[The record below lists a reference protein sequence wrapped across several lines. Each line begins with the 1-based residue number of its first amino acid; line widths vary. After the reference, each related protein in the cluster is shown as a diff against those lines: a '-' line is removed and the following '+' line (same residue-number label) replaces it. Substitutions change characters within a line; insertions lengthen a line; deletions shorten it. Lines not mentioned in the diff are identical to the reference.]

1 MDRVSTVS
9 KARGYIRTLSG
20 RRSHLVDKNKAYKM
34 LNSLIQGSAAD
45 FMKKAILDVYESGV
59 YDTLT
64 EHLTVH
70 DELDVSVPKT
80 AKGLREIMRM
90 QDIMEKAYP
99 IRVPVKAE
107 LEMGKDWG
115 TPQPCGLYGHRHDRQ
130 EWLDGLDR

>member
-1 MDRVSTVS
+1 MSVRCM
-9 KARGYIRTLSG
+9 IR
-20 RRSHLVDKNKAYKM
+20 N
-34 LNSLIQGSAAD
+34 I
-45 FMKKAILDVYESGV
+45 
-59 YDTLT
+59 
-64 EHLTVH
+64 TVH

-115 TPQPCGLYGHRHDRQ
+115 HLSLVDFTDIAIDRQ
-130 EWLDGLDR
+130 EWLDGLTDENCE